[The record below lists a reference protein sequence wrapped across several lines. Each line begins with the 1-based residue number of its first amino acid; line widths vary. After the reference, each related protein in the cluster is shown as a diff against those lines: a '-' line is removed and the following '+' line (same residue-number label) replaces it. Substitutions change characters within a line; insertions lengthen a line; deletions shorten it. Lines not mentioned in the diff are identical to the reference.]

1 MRIASAEGNPTNP
14 SIKHMSTETTEK
26 HSFQAEV
33 QQLLDIVIHS
43 LYTDKEIFVR
53 ELVSNASDALEKL
66 RLRQLTDNDVFDPKL
81 EPEINITTNEAEK
94 TITIADF
101 GIGMTREEL
110 IENLGTIA
118 HSGSKAFLKAMN
130 ESGQKESNLIGQF
143 GVGFYSA
150 FMVSDEVKVYTHSWK
165 EDGEH
170 LCWTSDG
177 KTGYEI
183 EEAPGQRRGCKI
195 VIKLKDECDE
205 FAKEY
210 RIKSILE
217 QYSSFVP
224 FPVKLNGERV
234 NTIEAIWLKNKK
246 EVTDEEYEA
255 FYKFTAS
262 TSEAPRFRMHFSAD
276 VPLVINA
283 LVFVPLE
290 NPERFGTGQVD
301 PGVALYCRKVLIAS
315 QPKGLLPDWLRFL
328 KGVIDSED
336 LPLNISR
343 ETMQDSALV
352 KKLNQLITKRFL
364 KFLEGEAGDAEKY
377 AEFYQ
382 RFSRFLK
389 EGAVMDFAYREQLS
403 ELLRFESSFEEA
415 GKLTG
420 IQAYVDRMKG
430 GQDVIYYQIG
440 GSRETIEAAPYLEA
454 FKARG
459 LEVLYLYDAID
470 DYLMGSLNEFKGKRF
485 VAIDRDDVKLEDIP
499 EDNATGEPLAD
510 EDFTKLCEWIK
521 EQLGDKVEEVRKGT
535 RLIGSPA
542 MALNADPM
550 MTPQLRHMMASMGQE
565 TPPTRVHLELNPRH
579 PLVKRIAGA
588 REKSPELAKLVA
600 EQVLD
605 NSMIAAGLLEDSR
618 DLVQR
623 VYRIMELGLG
633 E

>member
-1 MRIASAEGNPTNP
+1 
-14 SIKHMSTETTEK
+14 MSTETTEK

-81 EPEINITTNEAEK
+81 EPEITITTNEEEK
-94 TITIADF
+94 TITIADS

-118 HSGSKAFLKAMN
+118 HSGSKAFLKALN

-150 FMVSDEVKVYTHSWK
+150 FMVSDAVTVYTHSWK

-170 LCWTSDG
+170 LCWKSDG

-183 EEAPGQRRGCKI
+183 EEAPGQRRGCQI

-205 FAKEY
+205 FAKES
-210 RIKSILE
+210 RIRGILE

-224 FPVKLNGERV
+224 FPVNLNGERV
-234 NTIEAIWLKNKK
+234 NKIEALWLKNKK
-246 EVTDEEYEA
+246 EVTDDEYEA
-255 FYKFTAS
+255 FYKFTAN
-262 TSEAPRFRMHFSAD
+262 TNEAPRFHMHFSAD
-276 VPLVINA
+276 APIAINS
-283 LVFVPLE
+283 LVFVPME
-290 NPERFGTGQVD
+290 NPERFATGQVD

-352 KKLNQLITKRFL
+352 RKLNQLITKRFL
-364 KFLEGEAGDAEKY
+364 KFLEGEASDAEKY
-377 AEFYQ
+377 AEFYK

-403 ELLRFESSFEEA
+403 ELLRFESSFEEE
-415 GKLTG
+415 GKLTSL
-420 IQAYVDRMKG
+420 QAYLDRAKD

-440 GSRETIEAAPYLEA
+440 GSREAIEAAPYLEA

-459 LEVLYLYDAID
+459 LEVLYLFDAID
-470 DYLMGSLNEFKGKRF
+470 DYLMGSLSEFKGKRL
-485 VAIDRDDVKLEDIP
+485 VAIDRDDVKLEDLP
-499 EDNATGEPLAD
+499 EDSAAGEPLAD

-535 RLIGSPA
+535 RLIESPA

-565 TPPTRVHLELNPRH
+565 TPPSRVHLELNPRH
-579 PLVKRIAGA
+579 GLVKRIAAA

-600 EQVLD
+600 EQILD

>member
-1 MRIASAEGNPTNP
+1 
-14 SIKHMSTETTEK
+14 MSNETTEK

-81 EPEINITTNEAEK
+81 EPEIHITTNEEEK

-110 IENLGTIA
+110 VENLGTIA
-118 HSGSKAFLKAMN
+118 HSGSKAFLKALN

-195 VIKLKDECDE
+195 VIKLKDECEE

-224 FPVKLNGERV
+224 FPVLLNGERV
-234 NTIEAIWLKNKK
+234 NTIEALWLKNKK

-255 FYKFTAS
+255 FYKFTAN

-276 VPLVINA
+276 APIAINA
-283 LVFVPLE
+283 LVFIPME

-352 KKLNQLITKRFL
+352 RKLNQLITKRFL
-364 KFLEGEAGDAEKY
+364 KFLEGEAADAEKY
-377 AEFYQ
+377 AEFYT

-420 IQAYVDRMKG
+420 LQAYVDRMKD

-440 GSRETIEAAPYLEA
+440 GSREAIEAAPYLEA

-459 LEVLYLYDAID
+459 LEVLYLFDAID
-470 DYLMGSLNEFKGKRF
+470 DYLMGSLSEFKGKKL
-485 VAIDRDDVKLEDIP
+485 VAIDRDDVQLEDLP
-499 EDNATGEPLAD
+499 EDSTAGEPLAE
-510 EDFTKLCEWIK
+510 EDFTKLCAWIK
-521 EQLGDKVEEVRKGT
+521 ERLGDKVEEVRKGS
-535 RLIGSPA
+535 RLIESPA

-565 TPPTRVHLELNPRH
+565 TPPSRVHLELNPRH
-579 PLVKRIAGA
+579 GLVKRIAAA

-600 EQVLD
+600 EQILD

-633 E
+633 ES